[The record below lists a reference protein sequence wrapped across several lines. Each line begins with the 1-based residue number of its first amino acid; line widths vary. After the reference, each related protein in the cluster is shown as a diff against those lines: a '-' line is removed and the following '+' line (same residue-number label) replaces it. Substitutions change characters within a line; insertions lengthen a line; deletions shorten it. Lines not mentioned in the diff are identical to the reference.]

1 MRTGPLRLG
10 RGLRALLQ
18 GVPGLLGQHRASR
31 EEERAHRAHR
41 HLRKFLSIVLL
52 LIFTTNET
60 LKLHRVA
67 SKVRSDDYMRI
78 RERINMLA
86 GIADTNNELANKAN
100 RGWNNE
106 GTSAQLV
113 PLARLKEFERDP
125 ARYVTHPHCYSF

>member
-52 LIFTTNET
+52 LIFTTNEISFY
-60 LKLHRVA
+60 LL
-67 SKVRSDDYMRI
+67 YYY
-78 RERINMLA
+78 L
-86 GIADTNNELANKAN
+86 
-100 RGWNNE
+100 
-106 GTSAQLV
+106 
-113 PLARLKEFERDP
+113 
-125 ARYVTHPHCYSF
+125 YSLLTKP